1 MARQSTQPIRRSAGR
16 TVPVHGSQANPRP
29 AAAARDR
36 VACCTISALLVAAV
50 ALVYAQ
56 TYHYGFVSIDDDD
69 YVATNSHLHGGLTAD
84 SFAWAFTTNRTMN
97 WHPLT
102 WLSLLLDCAMLRDN
116 LGRRLSSHERRLA
129 RRQRRLVVPAS
140 AVGHGPTLAGAR
152 SWRPSSPL
160 HPARVES
167 VAWVTERK
175 DVLSGLFGLLSI
187 WAYVWYT
194 RAPGLVRYFLVVLA
208 FALGL
213 MCKSTLVTWPFVF
226 LALGLL
232 AAAAAFWLAVVAGKG
247 PVAAGGGRL
256 RRGYL
261 PLPAGGRRRLLA
273 GLRADF
279 GKDRAAPRCCTLA
292 IWASPPGRSI

>member
-102 WLSLLLDCAMLRDN
+102 WLSLLLDAQCYGTTWAGGFHLTNVVLHAANAVLLFLLLRWAT
-116 LGRRLSSHERRLA
+116 GRLWPGSCVAALFA
-129 RRQRRLVVPAS
+129 
-140 AVGHGPTLAGAR
+140 
-152 SWRPSSPL
+152 L

-194 RAPGLVRYFLVVLA
+194 RATGPRPVFPGCAGVRIGVDVQIDPGDLA
-208 FALGL
+208 
-213 MCKSTLVTWPFVF
+213 VRV

-279 GKDRAAPRCCTLA
+279 GKDRAHRAVVL
-292 IWASPPGRSI
+292 